1 MPGGFATIGLIDKR
15 HSPYSKEAAMPTELS
30 ACVTLQDGLRFAGTD
45 RSGSTVYLDAT
56 AAEGGGTA
64 PTPMEL
70 LLISL
75 AGCSAMDVIAILRK
89 KRQPVEHLEVRA
101 HGQRRDEHP
110 TVFTTIDLEY
120 IVHGSGIDPVAVR
133 RAIDLSRDRYCPI
146 WAMLKTSVPIR
157 SSYRILRDEP
167 ILVPA
172 D

>member
-1 MPGGFATIGLIDKR
+1 MT
-15 HSPYSKEAAMPTELS
+15 TELS
-30 ACVTLQDGLRFAGTD
+30 ARVSLQEGLRFVGTD
-45 RSGSTVYLDAT
+45 RSGYSVQLDAT

-75 AGCSAMDVIAILRK
+75 AGCSAMDVVAILRK
-89 KRQPVEHLEVRA
+89 KRQLVEHLDVYAR
-101 HGQRRDEHP
+101 GQRCDEHP

-120 IVHGSGIDPVAVR
+120 TIRGTGIDPVAVG

-146 WAMLKTSVPIR
+146 WAMLSTSVAIR
-157 SSYRILRDEP
+157 SMFRIVSDEP
-167 ILVPA
+167 VLVPA

>member
-1 MPGGFATIGLIDKR
+1 
-15 HSPYSKEAAMPTELS
+15 MPTELS

-45 RSGSTVYLDAT
+45 RSSSTVYLDAT

-89 KRQPVEHLEVRA
+89 KRQSVEHLDVRA
-101 HGQRRDEHP
+101 RGQRRDEHP
-110 TVFTTIDLEY
+110 TVFTAIDLEY
-120 IVHGSGIDPVAVR
+120 IIHGTDVDPVAVE
-133 RAIDLSRDRYCPI
+133 RAIELSRDRYCPV
-146 WAMLKTSVPIR
+146 WAMLGKSVRIR
-157 SSYRILRDEP
+157 SVFRIVSDEP
-167 ILVPA
+167 VLVPA

>member
-1 MPGGFATIGLIDKR
+1 MT
-15 HSPYSKEAAMPTELS
+15 TQLS
-30 ACVTLQDGLRFAGTD
+30 ACVSLEDGLRFVGTD
-45 RSGSTVYLDAT
+45 RSGYTVHLDAT
-56 AAEGGGTA
+56 AAEGGGSA

-89 KRQPVEHLEVRA
+89 KRHLIEHLEVRA

-110 TVFTTIDLEY
+110 TIFTTITLEY
-120 IVHGSGIDPVAVR
+120 IIHCADIDPMAVD
-133 RAIDLSRDRYCPI
+133 RAINLSRDRYCPI
-146 WAMLKTSVPIR
+146 WSMLSPGVPIR
-157 SSYRILRDEP
+157 SSFRIVTDEP